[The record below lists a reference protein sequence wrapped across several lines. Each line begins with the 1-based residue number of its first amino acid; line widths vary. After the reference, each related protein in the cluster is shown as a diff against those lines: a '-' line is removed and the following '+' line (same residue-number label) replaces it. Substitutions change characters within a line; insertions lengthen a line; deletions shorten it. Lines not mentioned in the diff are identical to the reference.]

1 MSEQPSLVSRML
13 DGIADVIFGT
23 PIVALR
29 RYIAKR
35 EAQRELAV
43 HARQRGGMTT
53 STITGR

>member
-1 MSEQPSLVSRML
+1 MSEQPNLVSRML

-35 EAQRELAV
+35 EAQQEQSQR
-43 HARQRGGMTT
+43 ARQRGVTMTPSLPT
-53 STITGR
+53 R